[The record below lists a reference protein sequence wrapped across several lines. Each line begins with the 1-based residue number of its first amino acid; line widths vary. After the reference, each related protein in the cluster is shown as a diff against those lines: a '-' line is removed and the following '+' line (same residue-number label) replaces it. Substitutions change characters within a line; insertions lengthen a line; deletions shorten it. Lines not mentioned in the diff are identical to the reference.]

1 MASVIVQELKRK
13 TTHFTILLL
22 IIAFIVIKDSYNQ
35 NSALLTLVGVLMVF
49 LTLEY
54 FRLDLNWKIPGF
66 SHFMK
71 AREQDRV
78 HSAVYFL
85 CATIICLAVFD
96 FKIALAALLMTIF
109 GDMIAAMVGKKF
121 GTTLLFRNK
130 TAIGA
135 LSELVINLLIGIIV
149 LIGTY
154 QAYIIIS
161 MAFTATIIET
171 LVDELDD
178 NLLTPLFA
186 GFIGQI
192 ITFLI

>member
-1 MASVIVQELKRK
+1 MSSVIIQELKRK

-35 NSALLTLVGVLMVF
+35 NSALLTLVGVLMIF

-96 FKIALAALLMTIF
+96 FKIALTALLMTIF

-130 TAIGA
+130 TAIGT
-135 LSELVINLLIGIIV
+135 LSELVINLLIGIVI
-149 LIGTY
+149 LMGTY